1 MSFDTFAQAMLLL
14 IFASFVVERSLA
26 VVYETD
32 VYISRF
38 GDKKYLK
45 PTIAILYAAAFVWI
59 VDINLVELI
68 NLGAKKPD
76 ADIGY
81 HWNSLSINV
90 MNVLIILVTGVFVAG
105 GSKASLKLFRDVMNI
120 KSSAETRREQ
130 GSVAVP
136 VDPAGSGVAAAKGN
150 KESKQISYDFLDHF
164 APGSKK

>member
-1 MSFDTFAQAMLLL
+1 MSFDTFTQVMLLL

-59 VDINLVELI
+59 ADINLVELI
-68 NLGAKKPD
+68 NLGAKKAPTG
-76 ADIGY
+76 IGY
-81 HWNSLSINV
+81 HWDTLSTDVKNI
-90 MNVLIILVTGVFVAG
+90 LIIVVTGVFVAG
-105 GSKASLKLFRDVMNI
+105 GSKASLKLFRDVLNI
-120 KSSAETRREQ
+120 KSSAEARRAQ

-136 VDPAGSGVAAAKGN
+136 VDPAGSSVAAAKGN
-150 KESKQISYDFLDHF
+150 KESKQLSYDFLDTF
-164 APGSKK
+164 KQGSKL